1 MTSQSPENEIQFK
14 TPSAEVVSSYQVRV
28 QIPPENVEEVIQAVL
43 QVDPLE
49 YGDYQK
55 VAFRHRLGT
64 QQFEPMVNACSGKLG
79 LIQIP
84 CDEVSFVVPDSQSVL
99 SGVVEAVFCSHPYEE
114 PVIQIQPILS
124 TRLRAGAQKD
134 NPKKW
139 WNRSA
144 LQWVSPTQRAAMES
158 REECS

>member
-1 MTSQSPENEIQFK
+1 MTSLSPENKIHLK

-28 QIPPENVEEVIQAVL
+28 QIPPENVDEVLQAVL
-43 QVDPLE
+43 QVDSLQ

-55 VAFRHRLGT
+55 VAFRHRSGT

-79 LIQIP
+79 LIEVP
-84 CDEVSFVVPDSQSVL
+84 CDEVSFVVPQNDSVL
-99 SGVVEAVFCSHPYEE
+99 STVVEALFCAHPYEE

-134 NPKKW
+134 NPQKW

-158 REECS
+158 LEERS